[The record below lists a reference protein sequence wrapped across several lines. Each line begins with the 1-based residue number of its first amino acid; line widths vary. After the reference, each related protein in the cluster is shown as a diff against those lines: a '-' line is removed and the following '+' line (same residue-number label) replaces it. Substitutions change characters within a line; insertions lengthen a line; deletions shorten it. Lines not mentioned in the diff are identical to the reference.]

1 MVMKNIEQLTRQI
14 AEAMRQSKR
23 FYRRDGLA
31 TAMGLRPQQV
41 QDVFV
46 ELQENPIYTLKIRQR
61 PFSIQVT
68 AINDDLTVI
77 PFDAEHHTAQRE
89 QMTNAL
95 WNLALFSAPV
105 AHA

>member
-1 MVMKNIEQLTRQI
+1 MVMENIEQLTRQI
-14 AEAMRQSKR
+14 AETMRQSKR
-23 FYRRDGLA
+23 FYRHDGLA
-31 TAMGLRPQQV
+31 TAMGLHLQTIQQV
-41 QDVFV
+41 FT
-46 ELQENPIYTLKIRQR
+46 ELQTNPVYTLKIRNR
-61 PFSIQVT
+61 PFSLQVA
-68 AINDDLTVI
+68 AINDNLTVT